1 MKECPVCRRCFPDHF
16 NNCPSDGDSL
26 MHSIAGEPV
35 LDGRYQLEA
44 RLGQGGMGVVY
55 RARHIFLKTAHAIKV
70 ILPDLVGNDPMLVTR
85 FRQEAMAAAAIRH
98 QNIIAV
104 TDFGVARGTMPFL
117 VMEYVQ
123 GKSLHDILEE
133 QGRLRPAEALDIM
146 SGVAAG
152 VGAAHRHGIVH
163 RDLKPLNIMLLGDTP
178 PPVGIK
184 VLDFGL
190 AKIKSGEL
198 LGSFVAAQTTGLM
211 GSPFYMAPEQWSEEE
226 PDVRADVYSL
236 GVILFQMLAGDVPF
250 KAPSI
255 PAIMK
260 KHLMAEPPAFS
271 TLNANVPGEIEKVAL
286 HALEKNPDKRPQTVE
301 DFIGELRDAV
311 ARTSGPSF
319 ERTQMID
326 SFSET
331 IAGGGMTQDS
341 LGEMTSDRLAGT
353 ISSSALNQSAQADQ
367 AAVME
372 RERQAQE
379 EKARQAREREEA
391 QRRQQRQQQEA
402 QAAAAR
408 QAEEER
414 RRREAEEQQRQVEQR
429 AREERERQERERQE
443 RERRAQEAD
452 LAATRYDAPP
462 DAGQVTGQGQN
473 VSTAQN
479 IGANTA
485 GNIPPGNVSGA
496 NQNVNW
502 QQQQYQNQQSLP
514 PPAAPQF
521 QQHQFQ
527 TAAPAVVAP
536 KKSRLPL
543 IAGIAAVLTV
553 LMLAG
558 LAGVYFAFLRDDG
571 EVVNNNNAPIVNNNG
586 ARPSPSPTAGGSGGT
601 ATARAEM
608 VSITGGTYQMG
619 RNGGS
624 AQETP
629 VRAVTVGN
637 FAMDKTEVTNA
648 EYAEFVGAK
657 NHPAPTGWTAGK
669 PPVGQE
675 QWPVQFVAYDDAL
688 AFARWRSERDGVTY
702 RLPTEEEWE
711 YAARGGSAANLYP
724 WGNSWSE
731 DVANLGTGGGAT
743 VDFPKPVGSYP
754 KGATP
759 TGLQDMIGNVW
770 EWTSSKASFYPGS
783 SQSLPAQNRDQLV
796 VRGGAHQ
803 SMYPSSVEGR
813 GGRPFPTTYRI
824 WVPKTT
830 KANIVG
836 FRLVR
841 AGS

>member
-1 MKECPVCRRCFPDHF
+1 
-16 NNCPSDGDSL
+16 
-26 MHSIAGEPV
+26 MHSITGEPV
-35 LDGRYQLEA
+35 LDGRYQLEL

-70 ILPDLVGNDPMLVTR
+70 ILPDLVGNDPMLDTR

-117 VMEYVQ
+117 VMEFVQ

-133 QGRLRPAEALDIM
+133 KGRLAPAEALTIM
-146 SGVAAG
+146 AGVTAG

-163 RDLKPLNIMLLGDTP
+163 RDLKPLNIMLLADTP
-178 PPVGIK
+178 PPEGIK

-260 KHLMAEPPAFS
+260 KHLMGEPPAFS
-271 TLNANVPGEIEKVAL
+271 VLNANVPHEIEKVVL
-286 HALEKNPDKRPQTVE
+286 HALEKNPDRRPQTVE
-301 DFIGELRDAV
+301 EFIAELRDAV
-311 ARTSGPSF
+311 ARTSGGSF
-319 ERTQMID
+319 DRTHMID

-331 IAGGGMTQDS
+331 IAGGQGIQDS
-341 LGEMTSDRLAGT
+341 LGEMTSDQLAGT
-353 ISSSALNQSAQADQ
+353 ISSGAINQTPQPNQ
-367 AAVME
+367 AATAE
-372 RERQAQE
+372 RER
-379 EKARQAREREEA
+379 REREEA
-391 QRRQQRQQQEA
+391 QKRQQQEEA
-402 QAAAAR
+402 QAAKQRLEEEQRRQRELEEQRR
-408 QAEEER
+408 QAEQ
-414 RRREAEEQQRQVEQR
+414 RE
-429 AREERERQERERQE
+429 REERERKERERKE
-443 RERRAQEAD
+443 EESR
-452 LAATRYDAPP
+452 LAATRYVAP
-462 DAGQVTGQGQN
+462 DTAGQQTGQQQQN
-473 VSTAQN
+473 ASTGQN
-479 IGANTA
+479 IGTSTA

-496 NQNVNW
+496 NQNANW
-502 QQQQYQNQQSLP
+502 QQQQQQYQNQQSLP
-514 PPAAPQF
+514 PPATSQPQY

-527 TAAPAVVAP
+527 TATPAVAAP

-543 IAGIAAVLTV
+543 IAGIAALLAV

-558 LAGVYFAFLRDDG
+558 LTGVYFAFLRPDDA
-571 EVVNNNNAPIVNNNG
+571 VNNNNSAPVANSNG
-586 ARPSPSPTAGGSGGT
+586 PRPSPSAGGQPTSRT
-601 ATARAEM
+601 EM
-608 VSITGGTYQMG
+608 VAITGGTFQMG

-624 AQETP
+624 ASETP
-629 VRAVTVGN
+629 AHAVTVGN
-637 FAMDKTEVTNA
+637 FSMDKTEVTNA
-648 EYAEFVGAK
+648 EYAEFVKAK
-657 NHPAPTGWTAGK
+657 NYPAPTGWTANK
-669 PPVGQE
+669 PPTGQE
-675 QWPVQFVAYDDAL
+675 QWPVQFVSYDDAV
-688 AFARWRSERDGVTY
+688 AFARWRSERDGATY

-711 YAARGGSAANLYP
+711 YAARGGSAGNLYP
-724 WGNSWSE
+724 WGSGWME

-754 KGATP
+754 KGATAS
-759 TGLQDMIGNVW
+759 GLQDMIGNVW
-770 EWTSSKASFYPGS
+770 EWTSSKASFYPGNT
-783 SQSLPAQNRDQLV
+783 QSVPAANRDQIV

-803 SMYPSSVEGR
+803 SMYSSSVEGR
-813 GGRPFPTTYRI
+813 GGRAFPATYRI
-824 WVPKTT
+824 WVARTT